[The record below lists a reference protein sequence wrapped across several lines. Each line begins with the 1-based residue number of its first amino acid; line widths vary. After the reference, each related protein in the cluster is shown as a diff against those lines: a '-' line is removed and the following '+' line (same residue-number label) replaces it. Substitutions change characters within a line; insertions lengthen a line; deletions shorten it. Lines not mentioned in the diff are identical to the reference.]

1 MFKQFFCARKNP
13 SNLFFFKRQQG
24 SYKLS
29 WVEHPQHPM
38 RVHYKTCIPLMN
50 LKTWRM
56 FNTSTLMA
64 EFSGA
69 KNVYVEA
76 GPCAMGHDSLRR
88 FWSVLPLPWYF
99 FGRIGGVGVSP
110 STTLMAT
117 ISNTIASPC
126 LHPTSNVLTLHGR
139 LAMKYLRIIVIPK
152 LCFEDL
158 MLV

>member
-1 MFKQFFCARKNP
+1 MFRRATKWCSSNFFAWTNL
-13 SNLFFFKRQQG
+13 SNLWKQNMAIM
-24 SYKLS
+24 SSDS
-29 WVEHPQHPM
+29 WVEYPWYP
-38 RVHYKTCIPLMN
+38 TCIPLII
-50 LKTWRM
+50 LKTLRS

-69 KNVYVEA
+69 KNVNVEA

-88 FWSVLPLPWYF
+88 SWSVLPFPWYF

-126 LHPTSNVLTLHGR
+126 LHPTSNVLILHGR
-139 LAMKYLRIIVIPK
+139 LAMKYLRIAISK
-152 LCFEDL
+152 LLFEVS
-158 MLV
+158 MLI